1 MAPAT
6 YPAEATSDVGV
17 VAPPCRRYACAGARR
32 APPNGSGTVM
42 TPWNWIVRLVPLVC
56 IGVLAS
62 LVSALPVTLAT

>member
-1 MAPAT
+1 MVW
-6 YPAEATSDVGV
+6 SHRR
-17 VAPPCRRYACAGARR
+17 VAGTRARAQG